1 MSPFLS
7 RLILARRQNVAVDV
21 PEQAVAGIIVAVPE
35 AIRIVRAA
43 VAIPELVAYAAE
55 AVVTAAARLVGLP
68 GPGNHP
74 DTFVRPHTFVRLIIF
89 VFGSPGLL
97 RTINH
102 FSIP

>member
-43 VAIPELVAYAAE
+43 VAIPELIAYAAE
-55 AVVTAAARLVGLP
+55 TVVAAATRLVGLSSP
-68 GPGNHP
+68 RNHP
-74 DTFVRPHTFVRLIIF
+74 DTFVRPAAKIATV
-89 VFGSPGLL
+89 S
-97 RTINH
+97 
-102 FSIP
+102 